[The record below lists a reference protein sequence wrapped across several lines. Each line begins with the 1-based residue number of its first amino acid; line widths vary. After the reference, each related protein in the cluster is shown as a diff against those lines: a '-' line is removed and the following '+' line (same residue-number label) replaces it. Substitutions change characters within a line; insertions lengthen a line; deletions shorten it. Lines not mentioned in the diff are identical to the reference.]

1 MCFAGDSGC
10 GCGGDLSGDLG
21 EEDLDDVFLLGI
33 TLYYI
38 IYNKK

>member
-1 MCFAGDSGC
+1 MCFSGGSDSDCGS

-33 TLYYI
+33 M
-38 IYNKK
+38 